1 MTKTRTTITLPIELL
16 KKTKIR
22 AVENNLNLSSFIE
35 KLLQLNLDYQFLMRK
50 VQGEKETKK
59 DLALINK
66 LSGRFKL
73 SIRES
78 PQELKRIIDQ
88 QYEKEMLS

>member
-1 MTKTRTTITLPIELL
+1 MTKIRTTITLPLELL

-22 AVENNLNLSSFIE
+22 AVENNLNVSSFIE
-35 KLLQLNLDYQFLMRK
+35 KLLQLNLDHQLLMHRI
-50 VQGEKETKK
+50 QEEKETKK

-66 LSGRFKL
+66 LSSRFKL
-73 SIRES
+73 SIKES
-78 PQELKRIIDQ
+78 PQELKRMIDQ